1 MEAALSYHRR
11 LEDGKRCL
19 NHKSPFEGIFGHIKG
34 INISQ
39 YYRRS
44 ELVSSKA
51 HRLDRRGIAGCQ
63 SYGADAV
70 ISSRTDPSQG
80 EHDSFSWLTY
90 TSSIS
95 QGGGALFKSY
105 VRRLPVRIFRSS
117 SLGLN
122 NPFAPPPFSN
132 GHNKHSTAYRY
143 DGLYWILG
151 AYDEAGRIRDRNVDL
166 HHCKG
171 QIYGCH
177 ALTTF
182 RLGRCCFQNGAQ
194 IPIRERSTEEIES
207 EVQLAV
213 RGMIDALL
221 ESNPLL
227 NELDEPSH
235 AGASGGVNY
244 SVELGRTLHVLPDTS
259 PFKAQVV
266 RPSKSNETWVQC
278 DRCFKWRRI
287 PDDGAQEIEISFTG
301 LKSAQWECR
310 MNLDRL
316 RNSCAVDE
324 ENWDSSKDWKGDWC
338 FSVEQEKANE
348 NEDSHH
354 PGVQCVTMYPEVYH
368 YLQFRR
374 VMLDTGYRDSLP
386 RMRDFHSHG
395 EEMKKLYFPTTKRPS
410 RIGCPIVPDSLSA
423 NESANVQMEVDDNR
437 FAALVSGL

>member
-1 MEAALSYHRR
+1 METAISDRL
-11 LEDGKRCL
+11 LEDGKRFGKRFSS
-19 NHKSPFEGIFGHIKG
+19 HKTPFEGNFGHIKG
-34 INISQ
+34 INIFQ
-39 YYRRS
+39 CYRRS
-44 ELVSSKA
+44 ELISSKA

-105 VRRLPVRIFRSS
+105 AKRLPVRIFRSS
-117 SLGLN
+117 SLGQN

-132 GHNKHSTAYRY
+132 GHNKRSTAYRY
-143 DGLYWILG
+143 DGLYWVLG
-151 AYDEAGRIRDRNVDL
+151 AYDEAGRLRDRNVDL

-182 RLGRCCFQNGAQ
+182 RLGRCCFQNVAQ

-213 RGMIDALL
+213 CGMIDALL
-221 ESNPLL
+221 ESTSTPLL
-227 NELDEPSH
+227 NEPGDDFSIDESSH
-235 AGASGGVNY
+235 VGIGGGVNY

-266 RPSKSNETWVQC
+266 RPSKNNETWVQC

-287 PDDGAQEIEISFTG
+287 PDDGPREIKICFSD
-301 LKSAQWECR
+301 LKSAQWECC
-310 MNLDRL
+310 MNPDRL

-324 ENWDSSKDWKGDWC
+324 ENWDVSKHWKGDWY
-338 FSVEQEKANE
+338 FSVEQE
-348 NEDSHH
+348 
-354 PGVQCVTMYPEVYH
+354 
-368 YLQFRR
+368 
-374 VMLDTGYRDSLP
+374 
-386 RMRDFHSHG
+386 
-395 EEMKKLYFPTTKRPS
+395 
-410 RIGCPIVPDSLSA
+410 
-423 NESANVQMEVDDNR
+423 
-437 FAALVSGL
+437 